1 MHRNRSSDA
10 GIPRPPKVSHPG
22 PCCATLERGP
32 TFHPRHGRGVTS
44 EDGRPPKWT
53 GFDFVGPIAELIS
66 CDTTTEAVK
75 RAAAPA
81 MPKRQN
87 GPKKRATTHGG
98 DDVSRAHA
106 HIHRAKRRPRA
117 RKADHRTVSV
127 RAATTKKRAPRPIFV
142 LHRAIV
148 TVHNPTRISKRLVL

>member
-1 MHRNRSSDA
+1 M
-10 GIPRPPKVSHPG
+10 
-22 PCCATLERGP
+22 
-32 TFHPRHGRGVTS
+32 
-44 EDGRPPKWT
+44 DGRPPKWT

-87 GPKKRATTHGG
+87 GPKSHGG

-106 HIHRAKRRPRA
+106 HIHQHWHTHTCTHTYTHTHAYITIR
-117 RKADHRTVSV
+117 V
-127 RAATTKKRAPRPIFV
+127 FV
-142 LHRAIV
+142 H
-148 TVHNPTRISKRLVL
+148 TGM